1 LHSFVTRL
9 SGHAVLFGAS
19 KSSVLFAPFL
29 AAWLLS
35 KAEYGALEWW
45 LSLSM
50 TLGPIM
56 ALGAHGVVAY
66 GSLGGVFTPYVRAA
80 VMYVCLVCSCALL
93 FVLLLPVAGI
103 DWKVSFVGVVT
114 LQSAMVVLQ
123 LALSARLKGLGK
135 GAWASLAES
144 ALYIALM
151 LSLLL
156 TVVGV
161 DFVLGFMLVMI
172 AVELCM
178 LWLLIK
184 ISDLPSANYWF
195 HEDYKKM
202 FSLSHKFFI
211 GGTLMGA
218 FMAGPR
224 LLMGGISDATLVASF
239 SIVFRW
245 LSIAIIIHQ
254 FINTFYFRQIY
265 RGDLTK
271 RKFALLGC
279 VGLVAI
285 FSVLIA
291 FAVSSQFVR
300 SFNIPLPDS
309 NDIWLVWS
317 MAGVMILWSASASF
331 EGVLSSAGRV
341 MSQSIAVALG
351 LIVFLIIFGSF
362 YFTGGTDHKFS
373 LTIAWL
379 AGFIS
384 MVAVQFIFIFR
395 SKLLG

>member
-1 LHSFVTRL
+1 LRNFVRRL
-9 SGHAVLFGAS
+9 SGHAVLFGVS

-35 KAEYGALEWW
+35 KTQYGALEWW

-50 TLGPIM
+50 ALGPLM
-56 ALGAHGVVAY
+56 TFGAHGVVAY

-80 VMYVCLVCSCALL
+80 VIYVCLVCSFALL

-103 DWKVSFVGVVT
+103 EWKVSFVGVVT
-114 LQSAMVVLQ
+114 LQSAIVVLQ

-144 ALYIALM
+144 ALYIALL

-172 AVELCM
+172 AVELFM

-184 ISDLPSANYWF
+184 VSDLPGVNCWIY
-195 HEDYKKM
+195 EDYKKM
-202 FSLSHKFFI
+202 FSLSYKFLI

-224 LLMGGISDATLVASF
+224 LLMGGISDASLVASF

-245 LSIAIIIHQ
+245 LSIAIVIHQ
-254 FINTFYFRQIY
+254 FINTFYFKRIY
-265 RGDLTK
+265 GGDPTK
-271 RKFALLGC
+271 RKFAIIGC

-285 FSVLIA
+285 FAIA
-291 FAVSSQFVR
+291 IASTISSNSIR
-300 SFNIPLPDS
+300 SINIPLPDS
-309 NDIWLVWS
+309 NDIWLIWS
-317 MAGVMILWSASASF
+317 MAGVMILWSASACL
-331 EGVLSSAGRV
+331 EGVLNSVGRV

-351 LIVFLIIFGSF
+351 LIVFLMVFGCF
-362 YFTGGTDHKFS
+362 YFAGGDDHKLS
-373 LTIAWL
+373 LTIAWI

-384 MVAVQFIFIFR
+384 MVVVQFIFVFR